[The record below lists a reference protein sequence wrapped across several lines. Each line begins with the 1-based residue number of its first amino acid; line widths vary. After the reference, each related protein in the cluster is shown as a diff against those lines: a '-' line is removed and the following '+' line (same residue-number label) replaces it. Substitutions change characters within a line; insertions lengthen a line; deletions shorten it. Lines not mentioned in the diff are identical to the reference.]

1 MSNPWFRMYVDF
13 LTDSKMIPLAFE
25 DQRHF
30 IGVLALKSSGILD
43 QQSTDAMMNRI
54 VSQRLWIDHAVILD
68 VKKRLVDAGLI
79 DDRWQPLAW
88 ERRQRRSDFDAT
100 GAERQFRH
108 REKAKQLELQ
118 QVNERNAL
126 RNGTVTPPDK
136 NRTEE
141 NREDKTRG
149 TRLDPSARL
158 DDKYREAAL
167 AIKAI
172 DDDELQRVFDDFRD
186 YWIAAPGAKGVKL
199 DWLATWRM
207 WVRRQKTTA
216 ALTVKKNT
224 YFDN

>member
-1 MSNPWFRMYVDF
+1 M
-13 LTDSKMIPLAFE
+13 
-25 DQRHF
+25 H
-30 IGVLALKSSGILD
+30 G
-43 QQSTDAMMNRI
+43 
-54 VSQRLWIDHAVILD
+54 
-68 VKKRLVDAGLI
+68 
-79 DDRWQPLAW
+79 
-88 ERRQRRSDFDAT
+88 
-100 GAERQFRH
+100 ERQYRH

-141 NREDKTRG
+141 IREDKTRG

-224 YFDN
+224 YSDN